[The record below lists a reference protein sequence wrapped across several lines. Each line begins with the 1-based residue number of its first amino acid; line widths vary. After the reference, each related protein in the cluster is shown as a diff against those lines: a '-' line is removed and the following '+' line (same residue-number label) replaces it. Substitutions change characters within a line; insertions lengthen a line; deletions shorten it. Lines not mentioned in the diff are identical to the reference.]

1 MKVLVFSRIFP
12 SPQAPGRGIYNFH
25 RFKALAE
32 FCDVRVIAP
41 VPVWTRGAR
50 FSRGYET
57 TDYQGVSVAYP
68 AYWALP
74 RIAPQLHAR
83 TLYLAA
89 RSHIRRLRDTF
100 AFDAILGAFAYPDL
114 VAAAHLARD
123 NHCPLVGLVMG
134 SDINALARKHK
145 LREQIGSALAQA
157 DSVIALS
164 AGLKERVVELGVP
177 ERRVVVQNNSVDG
190 TRFDIRDQ
198 AASRRQLGL
207 ERRHVVCFIGN
218 LVQEK
223 GPDVLIEALP
233 HIDPSILAS
242 LKVVFVGDGHLKD
255 ALRSRARQLDMGNIV
270 EFAGRRPPNEIP
282 AWMSAA
288 DLLCLPSR
296 REGCPNVVLEALASG
311 RPVVA
316 SSVGGVPDLITDR
329 NGIRVPP
336 DDPAQ
341 LGRAIGQALQRSWV
355 PAELRS
361 SVASLTWSDM
371 GRAVHQALD
380 SAVRLHQNP

>member
-12 SPQAPGRGIYNFH
+12 SPQEPGRGIYNFH

-32 FCDVRVIAP
+32 FCDVRVVSP
-41 VPVWTRGAR
+41 VPFWTRGAR

-57 TDYQGVSVAYP
+57 SDYQGVSVAYP

-83 TLYLAA
+83 TLYLSA
-89 RSHIRRLRDTF
+89 RSHIRRLRETF
-100 AFDAILGAFAYPDL
+100 HFDAVLGAFAYPDL
-114 VAAAHLARD
+114 VAAAHLASD

-134 SDINALARKHK
+134 SDMNALARRRE
-145 LREQIGSALAQA
+145 LREQIGSALTQA
-157 DSVIALS
+157 SSVIALS

-177 ERRVVVQNNSVDG
+177 ERRVIVQNNSVDG
-190 TRFDIRDQ
+190 TRFAIRDQ
-198 AASRRQLGL
+198 AADRRQLGL
-207 ERRHVVCFIGN
+207 GDRYVVCFIGN
-218 LVQEK
+218 LVPEK
-223 GPDVLIEALP
+223 GPDVLIEALA
-233 HIDPSILAS
+233 HIDPSLLAS
-242 LKVVFVGDGHLKD
+242 LKVVFVGDGHLKET
-255 ALRSRARQLDMGNIV
+255 LRSRARQLDKANIV

-288 DLLCLPSR
+288 NLLCLPSR
-296 REGCPNVVLEALASG
+296 REGCPNVVLESLASG

-316 SSVGGVPDLITDR
+316 SSVGGVPDLISDR
-329 NGIRVPP
+329 NGVRVPP
-336 DDPAQ
+336 DDPVE
-341 LGRAIGQALQRSWV
+341 LGRAIGHTLQRSWL
-355 PAELRS
+355 PADLRS

-380 SAVRLHQNP
+380 SAIRLHQNS